1 MLLLA
6 VLLLEKIFMLP
17 RKELLLILL
26 ILLEDE
32 LLFFERLFTDELMD
46 LIYIIQIILNLISF
60 TPLNIINRAPEGRL
74 GQCSG
79 ATLPFLRTNQL
90 YQAPIKDGSASEAC
104 NLAAPMGLL
113 RRPDSNVHRCIR
125 PS

>member
-79 ATLPFLRTNQL
+79 ATLPANQL

-104 NLAAPMGLL
+104 NLAAPIGLL